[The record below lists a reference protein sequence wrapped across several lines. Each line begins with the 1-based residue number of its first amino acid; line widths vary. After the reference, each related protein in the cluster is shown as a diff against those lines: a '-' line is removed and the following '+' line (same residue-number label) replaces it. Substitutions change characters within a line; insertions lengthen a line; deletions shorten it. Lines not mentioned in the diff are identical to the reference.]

1 MPLFEK
7 YSDPPAVLETIH
19 SADMAGAALAARFL
33 MSISRN
39 CSRDAKIELKSLLEL
54 LLLLEL
60 TL

>member
-19 SADMAGAALAARFL
+19 SAAVAGAALAARFL
-33 MSISRN
+33 MSRN